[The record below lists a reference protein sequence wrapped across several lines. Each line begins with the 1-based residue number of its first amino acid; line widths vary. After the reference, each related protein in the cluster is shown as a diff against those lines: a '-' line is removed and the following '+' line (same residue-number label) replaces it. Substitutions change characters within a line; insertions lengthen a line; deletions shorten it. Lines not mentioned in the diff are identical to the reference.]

1 MKPKGDADLIA
12 DVGIIFTSYLGLG
25 RTGAIIS
32 SFYLQQDVWLTL
44 TISLMLDFGQ
54 IPVFG
59 FLLESTAKHTSF
71 GRKIDRWFDGKRVLW
86 DKRINGEGVWAKIGT
101 MQPLAIILVAMIPV
115 RGCGI
120 ISACVLCYMLGIGRI
135 YSTVLVMTGSLLGA
149 GVTLA
154 ILYQPIKMIV

>member
-1 MKPKGDADLIA
+1 MIT
-12 DVGIIFTSYLGLG
+12 DVGIVFTSYLGLG

-32 SFYLQQDVWLTL
+32 SFYLERNVWLTL
-44 TISLMLDFGQ
+44 AVSLMLDFGQ

-59 FLLESTAKHTSF
+59 FMLESATKHTNF
-71 GRKIDRWFDGKRVLW
+71 GRKIDGWIDAKRMLWEKRMNSDGF
-86 DKRINGEGVWAKIGT
+86 WAKVAK
-101 MQPLAIILVAMIPV
+101 MQPLAIILVSMIPI

-135 YSTVLVMTGSLLGA
+135 YCTVLVMTGSLLGA

-154 ILYQPIKMIV
+154 ILYQPIMMVQ

>member
-1 MKPKGDADLIA
+1 MIA
-12 DVGIIFTSYLGLG
+12 DISIVFTSYLAMG

-44 TISLMLDFGQ
+44 AVSLMLDFGQ

-59 FLLESTAKHTSF
+59 FMLESTTKHTKF
-71 GRKIDRWFDGKRVLW
+71 GQKIDGWIEVKRILW
-86 DKRINGEGVWAKIGT
+86 DKRIHGDGFWARIGK
-101 MQPLAIILVAMIPV
+101 MQNLVIIIVAIIPV

-135 YSTVLVMTGSLLGA
+135 HCTILVMTGSLLGA
-149 GVTLA
+149 MVTLA
-154 ILYQPIKMIV
+154 LLYQPLLLLS

>member
-1 MKPKGDADLIA
+1 MIA
-12 DVGIIFTSYLGLG
+12 DIGIIFTSYLGLG

-32 SFYLQQDVWLTL
+32 SFYLEGNVWLTL
-44 TISLMLDFGQ
+44 AISLMLDFGQ

-59 FLLESTAKHTSF
+59 FLLESTTKHTNF
-71 GRKIDRWFDGKRVLW
+71 GRKIDGWIDGKRMLW
-86 DKRINGEGVWAKIGT
+86 DSRMSGEGFWAKVAK
-101 MQPLAIILVAMIPV
+101 MQPLAIILVSMIPI

-135 YSTVLVMTGSLLGA
+135 YCTVLVMTGSLLGA

-154 ILYQPIKMIV
+154 ILYQPIMMIQ